1 MIVLNI
7 CFIYYYSDNKYE
19 IKREDNMKK
28 ERLSKTLVMGIIVLF
43 VGICIQ
49 PVFAVDLPIIKT
61 EQRLEDKLFIKTDPV
76 IQDGGTFRRTFG
88 GKYND
93 GSYCVQQTTDGGYII
108 TGITWSFGA
117 GWSDV
122 WLIKTNNAGIE
133 EWNKTF
139 GGTYGDWGWCVQ
151 QTTDGGYIITG
162 ETNYNPDD
170 GIGDVWLIK
179 TDSMGNLEW
188 ERTFGGPEWD
198 EGLCVQQTTDGGY
211 IISGDT
217 LSFSNGYW
225 DVWLIKTDNAG
236 NEMWN
241 MTFGG
246 IQNDFYGRVQQ
257 TTDGGYIISG
267 WTSSFGA
274 GNDDV
279 WLIKTDSMGNMEWE
293 RTFGGTTVDG
303 CWWVQQTTDSGYII
317 TGTTRSF
324 GAGESDVWLIK
335 TDNSG
340 IEEWNRTY
348 GGTDREEG
356 HFVQQTTDGGYII
369 TGYTWTYSAG
379 ENDVWMIKTD
389 SIGDEEWNQTFG
401 GTDFER
407 GWCVQQSSDDGYI
420 ITGGTTSYGAGNS
433 DVWLIKTDEDGYSFE
448 NDNTPPVTTI
458 SFSPKYPNGDNGW
471 YTSYVVTVF
480 LEASDMYGVNTTYYS
495 INSEPWLIYENPFLL
510 SNDNVYNITYYSVDD
525 AGNEESPKNA
535 TVKLDRTIPFMN
547 LTYKIIGH
555 PDSGW
560 NIYFTAIAFD
570 NLSGMNRVEFYLN
583 DELQET
589 VHGVGP
595 IYEWVLED
603 WDGVSSLDITA
614 YAYDSAGNM
623 VSDYANPREKSISNT
638 LSLRLLEGFPLL
650 QKLIQQQ
657 YFGQ

>member
-1 MIVLNI
+1 
-7 CFIYYYSDNKYE
+7 
-19 IKREDNMKK
+19 MKK

-61 EQRLEDKLFIKTDPV
+61 EQQLEDKLFIKTDPV
-76 IQDGGTFRRTFG
+76 IQDGGTFRKTFG
-88 GKYND
+88 GPEWD
-93 GSYCVQQTTDGGYII
+93 SGECVQQTTDGGYII
-108 TGITWSFGA
+108 TGFTKSFGA
-117 GWSDV
+117 GESDV
-122 WLIKTNNAGIE
+122 WLIKTDSIGNMV
-133 EWNKTF
+133 WNKTF
-139 GGTYGDWGWCVQ
+139 GGTYIDFAYCVQQTTDGGYIISGGIARFPLPDVDWDVWLIKTDSDGNMVWNRTFGGTDDDAGFCVQQTSDGGYIISGDTKSFGAGSYDVWLIKTDSTGNEIWNKTYGGTDSESWGFVKETNDGGYIISANTNSFGAGGLWGDFWLIKTDSDGIEEWNRTYGGTDSELPWCVQ

-162 ETNYNPDD
+162 LT
-170 GIGDVWLIK
+170 G
-179 TDSMGNLEW
+179 S
-188 ERTFGGPEWD
+188 FGAGE
-198 EGLCVQQTTDGGY
+198 
-211 IISGDT
+211 
-217 LSFSNGYW
+217 F

-236 NEMWN
+236 IEEWN
-241 MTFGG
+241 
-246 IQNDFYGRVQQ
+246 
-257 TTDGGYIISG
+257 
-267 WTSSFGA
+267 
-274 GNDDV
+274 
-279 WLIKTDSMGNMEWE
+279 
-293 RTFGGTTVDG
+293 RTFGGTDWDRG
-303 CWWVQQTTDSGYII
+303 YCVQQTTDSGYII
-317 TGTTRSF
+317 TGYIGSF
-324 GAGESDVWLIK
+324 SAGEYDVWLIK
-335 TDNSG
+335 TNSTG
-340 IEEWNRTY
+340 NMVWTRTF
-348 GGTDREEG
+348 GGTDDDIG
-356 HFVQQTTDGGYII
+356 LYVQQTSDGGYII
-369 TGYTWTYSAG
+369 TGRTLSFSAG
-379 ENDVWMIKTD
+379 W
-389 SIGDEEWNQTFG
+389 G
-401 GTDFER
+401 G
-407 GWCVQQSSDDGYI
+407 
-420 ITGGTTSYGAGNS
+420 

-495 INSEPWLIYENPFLL
+495 INSEPWVIYENPFLL